1 MDGVLFEDAHG
12 DDTSRAY
19 PSASHPPSVLG
30 AGAGSQDNA
39 GGSED
44 KAGGGGG
51 GGTQPSFKATK
62 RDAALVILAATLD
75 SLPPPTPDTTDT
87 HTRTHEEA
95 EGDDACLVSLSTHA
109 PVILHAALM
118 CCAGMPAGGVALDGT
133 TSRWM
138 DGTTTNRSSSSNTT
152 GNALGS
158 GGSQPMA
165 LSSVEG
171 VMRETC
177 QWLLV
182 LVLRVLASPALAARR
197 ATASCTD
204 VHEQLLSGTLVRPC
218 CPLPIS

>member
-1 MDGVLFEDAHG
+1 VDGGLFEDAHG

-19 PSASHPPSVLG
+19 PSASHLPSLLG
-30 AGAGSQDNA
+30 AGAGGQ
-39 GGSED
+39 D

-51 GGTQPSFKATK
+51 RGTQQEFKATK
-62 RDAALVILAATLD
+62 RDAALVLLAATLD

-87 HTRTHEEA
+87 HARTHEEA
-95 EGDDACLVSLSTHA
+95 QDDDACLVSLSTHA

-118 CCAGMPAGGVALDGT
+118 CCAGMPAGGVTLDGT
-133 TSRWM
+133 TS
-138 DGTTTNRSSSSNTT
+138 NRSCSTKSS

-171 VMRETC
+171 VMRDTC

-218 CPLPIS
+218 CRVARS